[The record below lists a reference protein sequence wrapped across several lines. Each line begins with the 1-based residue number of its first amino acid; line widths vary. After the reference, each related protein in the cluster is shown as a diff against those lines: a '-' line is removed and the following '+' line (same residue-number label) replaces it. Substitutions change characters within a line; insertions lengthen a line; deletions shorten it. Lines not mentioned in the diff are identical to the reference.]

1 MESTAIKTVVSTHHI
16 NTGLIQ
22 DSATTTKEQL
32 KNLERNLIAQMG
44 STNRNLVELIRSNLE
59 VIQRTL
65 QDRRPDVVNLYQ
77 QSNSQQSN
85 SQLSR
90 IESRIQKLTEDIV
103 GDPSQPFKG
112 RAVTKGMGRVR
123 IGSSNDF
130 VQHEMY
136 LVRM

>member
-1 MESTAIKTVVSTHHI
+1 M
-16 NTGLIQ
+16 
-22 DSATTTKEQL
+22 TTQEQL

-65 QDRRPDVVNLYQ
+65 QDGRLDVVNLHQ

-90 IESRIQKLTEDIV
+90 IESRIQELTEDIV
-103 GDPSQPFKG
+103 GGHSQTFKG
-112 RAVTKGMGRVR
+112 RAVTKAMGRVG
-123 IGSSNDF
+123 IGSSDDF
-130 VQHEMY
+130 GQREMY
-136 LVRM
+136 LIRM

>member
-1 MESTAIKTVVSTHHI
+1 MKSTAIKTIVSTHHI
-16 NTGLIQ
+16 NTGFIQ
-22 DSATTTKEQL
+22 DSAMTTQEQL

-65 QDRRPDVVNLYQ
+65 QDGRLDVVNLHQ

-90 IESRIQKLTEDIV
+90 IESRIQELTEDIV
-103 GDPSQPFKG
+103 GGHSQTFKG
-112 RAVTKGMGRVR
+112 RAVTKAMGRVG
-123 IGSSNDF
+123 IGSSDDF
-130 VQHEMY
+130 GQREMY
-136 LVRM
+136 LIRM